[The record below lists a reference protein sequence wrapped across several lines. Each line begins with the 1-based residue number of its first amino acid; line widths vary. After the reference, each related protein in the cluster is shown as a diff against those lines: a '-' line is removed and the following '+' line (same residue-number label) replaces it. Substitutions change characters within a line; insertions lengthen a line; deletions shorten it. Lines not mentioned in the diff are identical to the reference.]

1 MQMFIN
7 GVAVDA
13 ADGQVIDVINP
24 ATGAVVDTIPS
35 ATKED
40 VDLAVQ
46 KALEGQKVW
55 AKVPVYQKVE
65 IMYRFIELVE
75 KNKEDLAQTLS
86 AETGKPIVEA
96 RAEIGNI
103 PIAFKAFS
111 EKAKHL
117 YGETIPAGM
126 EAGQD
131 KHVLITKRE
140 PIGVVACVI
149 PFNFPCDLFDQKVAP
164 TLLAGNAAIVKPSTD
179 NPLTLCKLTA
189 LLGEAGVTP
198 GAVEIVTGR
207 GSKVG
212 SWLCG
217 NKDVHAITLTGSTE
231 VGIETAKTAAD
242 HLAHI
247 ALELGGNDAF
257 IVLKDGDVDLA
268 VEELIWGR
276 MYNTG
281 QVCCASKRFLI
292 QKDRVEE
299 FTKKAIARISQL
311 KQGQPS
317 DESTQIGCLIS
328 EKAAIEVERQIN
340 LTVEQGGK
348 ILLGGTR
355 NGAFI
360 APTVIGDVPK
370 TADVAIDMEIFGPV
384 VPIITFDTVEEAIE
398 IANSSKFGLCGCV
411 FTENIKTAMKVCNA
425 LECGGTVI
433 NGASFFRSFEMPFGG
448 YKYSGIG
455 TEGVMST
462 FDEVTRTK
470 TIVLK
475 NIIE

>member
-1 MQMFIN
+1 MKMFI
-7 GVAVDA
+7 GGKSVDA
-13 ADGQVIDVINP
+13 SDGQVIKVINP
-24 ATGAVVDTIPS
+24 ATGAVIDSIPS
-35 ATKED
+35 ATEED
-40 VDLAVQ
+40 VAIAVAEA
-46 KALEGQKVW
+46 KRGQKIW
-55 AKVPVYQKVE
+55 SKIPVYEKVE
-65 IMYRFIELVE
+65 IMYKFLALVE
-75 KNKEDLAQTLS
+75 RDKEDLAQTLS
-86 AETGKPIVEA
+86 KETGKPIVEA

-140 PIGVVACVI
+140 AIGVVACII

-164 TLLAGNAAIVKPSTD
+164 ALLAGNAAIVKPSTD

-198 GAVEIVTGR
+198 GAIQVVTGR

-212 SWLCG
+212 SWLCA

-257 IVLKDGDVDLA
+257 IVLEDGDVDLA

-292 QKDRVEE
+292 QKNRVAE
-299 FTKKAIARISQL
+299 FTEKAIARISQL

-328 EKAAIEVERQIN
+328 EKAAIEVEAQIN
-340 LTVEQGGK
+340 LTVEQGGR
-348 ILLGGTR
+348 IVLGGTR
-355 NGAFI
+355 DRAFI
-360 APTVIGDVPK
+360 KPTVIADVPK
-370 TADVAIDMEIFGPV
+370 TADVASDMEIFGPV

-411 FTENIKTAMKVCNA
+411 FTENMRTALKVCNA

-475 NIIE
+475 NII

>member
-1 MQMFIN
+1 MKMIIN
-7 GVAVDA
+7 GAAVDA
-13 ADGQVIDVINP
+13 SDKAIIEVTNP
-24 ATGAVVDTIPS
+24 ATGQVVDTIPA

-46 KALEGQKVW
+46 KAMEGQKIW
-55 AKVPVYQKVE
+55 AKVPVHEKVD
-65 IMYRFIELVE
+65 IMYRFLELVE

-103 PIAFKAFS
+103 PIAFRAFS

-131 KHVLITKRE
+131 KHILITKKE
-140 PIGVVACVI
+140 PIGVIACII
-149 PFNFPCDLFDQKVAP
+149 PFNFPCDLFDQKIAP
-164 TLLAGNAAIVKPSTD
+164 ALLAGNAAIVKPSTD

-189 LLGEAGVTP
+189 MLVEAGVTD
-198 GAVEIVTGR
+198 GAIEIITGR

-212 SWLCG
+212 GWLCG

-257 IVLKDGDVDLA
+257 IVLEDGDVDLA

-281 QVCCASKRFLI
+281 QVCCASKRFIVHKSLA
-292 QKDRVEE
+292 EE
-299 FTKKAIARISQL
+299 FTKKAVERIRLL
-311 KQGQPS
+311 KQGAPS
-317 DESTQIGCLIS
+317 DESTEIGCLIS
-328 EKAAIEVERQIN
+328 EKAAIEVERQIQ
-340 LTVEQGGK
+340 LTVEQGGE
-348 ILLGGTR
+348 IVLGGNR

-360 APTVIGDVPK
+360 EPTVIAKVPK
-370 TADVAIDMEIFGPV
+370 TADVATDMEIFGPV
-384 VPIITFDTVEEAIE
+384 VPVISFDTTEEAIE
-398 IANSSKFGLCGCV
+398 IANSSIFGLCGCV
-411 FTENIKTAMKVCNA
+411 FTENMKTAVKVCNA

-448 YKYSGIG
+448 YKYSGLG

-462 FDEVTRTK
+462 FDEVTKTK

-475 NIIE
+475 NIL